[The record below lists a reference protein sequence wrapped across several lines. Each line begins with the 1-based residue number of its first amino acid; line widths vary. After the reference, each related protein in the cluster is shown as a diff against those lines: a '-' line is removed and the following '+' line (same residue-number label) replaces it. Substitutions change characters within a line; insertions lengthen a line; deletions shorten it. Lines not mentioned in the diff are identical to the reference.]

1 MISVYLCSWAML
13 LSACCPQCQDHHGKS
28 IPAGNTAD
36 QDLICESSFHYS
48 ISSGQT
54 GPSELK
60 PLLFFPGSLQVRF
73 CLEPFLHQNQRVHL
87 GLLKAI
93 GSLRMGNR
101 QVCVELLF
109 LHFLVLLI

>member
-1 MISVYLCSWAML
+1 MISVYLCLWAML

-60 PLLFFPGSLQVRF
+60 SLFFFPGSLQVRF
-73 CLEPFLHQNQRVHL
+73 FLEQFFTPKSACASGFIK
-87 GLLKAI
+87 GDW
-93 GSLRMGNR
+93 
-101 QVCVELLF
+101 LF
-109 LHFLVLLI
+109 KNWQ